1 MPQQRPPASVAL
13 ATGTLLLA
21 SLGVAAAWVLLA
33 MAIDRQSSWMALV
46 VAADAALVV
55 RLTRMRPGALRAG
68 VGVLATLL
76 AVAAANWALV
86 AAWLGRYMGLL
97 PWESM
102 LKLGPEFGWQLVR
115 QANGVADLA
124 WLAAG
129 LVVAAF
135 ACR

>member
-1 MPQQRPPASVAL
+1 MPQQRRPAAL
-13 ATGTLLLA
+13 AFAAGLLLLA

-33 MAIDRQSSWMALV
+33 MAIDRQSSWMAVV

-55 RLTRMRPGALRAG
+55 RLLRMPPGALRAG
-68 VGVLATLL
+68 CGVLATLL
-76 AVAAANWALV
+76 AIAAANWALV
-86 AAWLGRYMGLL
+86 AAWLGRYLGLL

-102 LKLGPEFGWQLVR
+102 LRLGPEFGWLLMR
-115 QANGVADLA
+115 QANGAADLA

-129 LVVAAF
+129 VVVAAF

>member
-1 MPQQRPPASVAL
+1 MPQQRPPAPFAFAAGV
-13 ATGTLLLA
+13 LLLA

-55 RLTRMRPGALRAG
+55 RLLRMRPGALRAAC
-68 VGVLATLL
+68 GVLATLL
-76 AVAAANWALV
+76 AVVAANWVLV

-102 LKLGPEFGWQLVR
+102 LKLGPGFGWQLVH

-129 LVVAAF
+129 VAVAAL

>member
-1 MPQQRPPASVAL
+1 MPPQRRPARFAVA
-13 ATGTLLLA
+13 AGLLLLT
-21 SLGVAAAWVLLA
+21 SLGIAAAWVLLA
-33 MAIDRQSSWMALV
+33 MAVDRQCSWMALV
-46 VAADAALVV
+46 AAADAALVV
-55 RLTRMRPGALRAG
+55 RLVRMQPGPLRASCG
-68 VGVLATLL
+68 MLATAL
-76 AVAAANWALV
+76 AIAAANWGLV

-102 LKLGPEFGWQLVR
+102 LKLGPEFAWLLVQ
-115 QANGVADLA
+115 QANGAADLA